1 MKNVGYSLLLTV
13 CLVFISSSI
22 SAQLWFDLGLKGSY
36 GTSFMLNSNIFD
48 DDRVDHRFSPA
59 YSYGASIGVHFDK
72 RNGIVVEYL
81 RSRSNQKF
89 DDERVN
95 PTTELQQSW
104 ITDDIGL
111 YFKHSGYGVYF
122 EIGPKIGFVN
132 DAFVTI
138 DEGAEQDMVPQVSE
152 TLYSGVLGFGT
163 YLMGSESFTLQL
175 GIRVQYQFNDL
186 AADGEDGLPSY
197 PVFEAYQ
204 DYTSTNPVHAQLML
218 EFNYVFGRFAKES
231 CRDRW
236 KLILFQ

>member
-1 MKNVGYSLLLTV
+1 MKKSGFTLFLALVLSLVAVNGT
-13 CLVFISSSI
+13 
-22 SAQLWFDLGLKGSY
+22 AQLWFDLGLKGSY

-59 YSYGASIGVHFDK
+59 HSYGASIGIHFDK
-72 RNGIVVEYL
+72 RNGIVLEYL

-89 DDERVN
+89 DDERTSPVS
-95 PTTELQQSW
+95 EFQQSW
-104 ITDDIGL
+104 ITNDVGL
-111 YFKHSGYGVYF
+111 YFKHSGYGMDV

-132 DAFVTI
+132 DAFLIV
-138 DEGAEQDMVPQVSE
+138 DGGSEEDMVPLVTE
-152 TLYSGVLGFGT
+152 NLYSGVLGFGS

-186 AADGEDGLPSY
+186 AADGEDGVASY
-197 PVFEAYQ
+197 PVFQAYE
-204 DYTSTNPVHAQLML
+204 DYSSTNPIHAQLML

-236 KLILFQ
+236 KLILFR